1 MTAHSCLGNHKRD
14 IVKNI
19 ITIGIAGVCWHM
31 EGNVVLTL
39 LPIMDT
45 ARFYLYVSSKVTTF
59 KSSQWHCP
67 DTLAPSYSAIAARE
81 AKAVAS
87 EAERR
92 KRTKYAH
99 LNPSHH
105 FVPIAVETL
114 SAFGPEALTFIRD
127 LQASGMPPGSH
138 SHHHHLRQRVAVV
151 VHAARECRGH
161 PRLHGRCWP
170 GTGALRFSF
179 VVCTCSCM

>member
-1 MTAHSCLGNHKRD
+1 
-14 IVKNI
+14 
-19 ITIGIAGVCWHM
+19 M
-31 EGNVVLTL
+31 EGNVLTL

-45 ARFYLYVSSKVTTF
+45 VHFYLYVSSNVTTF

-67 DTLAPSYSAIAARE
+67 DTLAPSYSAVAARE

-87 EAERR
+87 EAESK
-92 KRTKYAH
+92 KRAKYAH

-114 SAFGPEALTFIRD
+114 GAFGPEALTFIHDLGRRIRD
-127 LQASGMPPGSH
+127 ATREPLS
-138 SHHHHLRQRVAVV
+138 HHHLRQRVAVV

-170 GTGALRFSF
+170 GTGALRSSF